1 MADLNDLVR
10 GRTTLTTSDLEKLH
24 ALVADW
30 QLLADLS
37 FADLLL
43 WVPLRAD
50 DRNWP
55 MGHLVA
61 GQIRPTTGATVHEED
76 LLATKIAWGDRPNI
90 DSALS
95 QEKIFRARDPEM
107 RSGISVREETIP
119 VINAGR
125 AIAVISRHTNLGA
138 ARTPSRLE
146 LTYLQTANDLSEM
159 IAAGRFPYEENAAG
173 NLSKASPR
181 VGDGLIRLD
190 STGVVTYASPNAL
203 SALRRL
209 GLTSGIEGSALG
221 TAVAHLARRR
231 SDRAPKEQSWL
242 SLLSGKN
249 AVETEIEIANGVVDF
264 RVLPLVPA
272 GQRTGAVVLI
282 HDVTDIRRREREL
295 ITKDA
300 TIREIH
306 HRVKNNLQTVTALL
320 RLQARRLTDPAGR
333 AALEEAVRRVGSI
346 AVVHETLSA
355 TGQDRVA
362 FDEVADRVI
371 ASVVEVASTAGVISA
386 ERIGEF
392 GLLTPAIA
400 TPLAMVLAELVQNA
414 IEHGLGGVAGRL
426 EVRIDRGPHELRMVV
441 ADDGV
446 GLPHGFT
453 LEGSTSLGLQIV
465 RTLTVN
471 ELSGQIRVNRAENGT
486 EVVVEIPL

>member
-1 MADLNDLVR
+1 MADLDDLVT
-10 GRTTLTTSDLEKLH
+10 GRTTLTSSDLEKLH

-43 WVPLRAD
+43 WVPLRSD

-55 MGHLVA
+55 LGHLVI
-61 GQIRPTTGATVHEED
+61 GQMRPTTGATVHEAD
-76 LLATKIAWGDRPNI
+76 FLGTKIAWGDRSNI

-95 QEKIFRARDPEM
+95 QERIFRERDPEV
-107 RSGISVREETIP
+107 RGGVSIREETIP
-119 VINAGR
+119 VMNAGR
-125 AIAVISRHTNLGA
+125 AIAVITRHTNLST

-146 LTYLQTANDLSEM
+146 LTYLQTANDLAEM
-159 IAAGRFPYEENAAG
+159 IAGGRFPYAENSEG
-173 NLSKASPR
+173 NSSKASPR
-181 VGDGLIRLD
+181 VGDGLIRVD
-190 STGVVTYASPNAL
+190 SSGIVTYASPNAL

-209 GLTSGIEGSALG
+209 GLSSGVEGLVLG
-221 TAVAHLARRR
+221 TAVAHLASRRTDR
-231 SDRAPKEQSWL
+231 SPKEQSWV
-242 SLLSGKN
+242 SLLSGTR
-249 AVETEIEIANGVVDF
+249 ASEAEIEIANGVVDF

-272 GQRTGAVVLI
+272 GQRTGAVILV
-282 HDVTDIRRREREL
+282 HDVTEIRRREREL

-320 RLQARRLTDPAGR
+320 RLQARRLADPAGR

-346 AVVHETLSA
+346 AVVHETLAAS
-355 TGQDRVA
+355 GQDRVA

-371 ASVVEVASTAGVISA
+371 ASVVEVAATSGVITA

-392 GLLTPAIA
+392 GMLSPAVA
-400 TPLAMVLAELVQNA
+400 TPLAMILAELVQNA
-414 IEHGLGGVAGRL
+414 IEHGFGEVAGRL
-426 EVRIDRGPHELRMVV
+426 EVRIERSENRLRMAV

-446 GLPHGFT
+446 GLPPGFD
-453 LEGSTSLGLQIV
+453 LDGSTNLGLQIV

-471 ELSGQIRVNRAENGT
+471 ELGGQINVNRAVSGT
-486 EVVVEIPL
+486 EVVVEVPL

>member
-1 MADLNDLVR
+1 MADLDDLVA
-10 GRTTLTTSDLEKLH
+10 GRTTLTSSDLEKLH

-43 WVPLRAD
+43 WVPLRSD

-55 MGHLVA
+55 LGHLVI
-61 GQIRPTTGATVHEED
+61 GQMRPTTGTTVHEED
-76 LLATKIAWGDRPNI
+76 FLGTKIAWGDRSNI

-95 QEKIFRARDPEM
+95 QERIFRERDPEV
-107 RSGISVREETIP
+107 RGGFSIREETIP
-119 VINAGR
+119 VMNMGR
-125 AIAVISRHTNLGA
+125 AIAVITRHTNLGA

-146 LTYLQTANDLSEM
+146 LTYLQTANDLAEM
-159 IAAGRFPYEENAAG
+159 IAAGRFPYEENSEG
-173 NLSKASPR
+173 NSSKASPR
-181 VGDGLIRLD
+181 VGDGLIRVD
-190 STGVVTYASPNAL
+190 SSGIVTYASPNAL

-209 GLTSGIEGSALG
+209 GLTSGVEGLVLG
-221 TAVAHLARRR
+221 TAVAHLARRPADR
-231 SDRAPKEQSWL
+231 SPKEQSWV
-242 SLLSGKN
+242 SLLSGKR
-249 AVETEIEIANGVVDF
+249 ASEAEIEIASGVIDF

-272 GQRTGAVVLI
+272 GQRTGAVILV
-282 HDVTDIRRREREL
+282 HDVTEIRRREREL

-320 RLQARRLTDPAGR
+320 RLQARRLADPAGR

-346 AVVHETLSA
+346 AVVHETLAA

-371 ASVVEVASTAGVISA
+371 ASVVEVATTSGVTTAV
-386 ERIGEF
+386 RIGEF
-392 GLLTPAIA
+392 GMLSPAVA
-400 TPLAMVLAELVQNA
+400 TPLAMILAELVQNA
-414 IEHGLGGVAGRL
+414 IEHGFGEVAGQL
-426 EVRIDRGPHELRMVV
+426 EVRIDRAENHLRMVV
-441 ADDGV
+441 ADDGI
-446 GLPHGFT
+446 GLPPGFD
-453 LEGSTSLGLQIV
+453 LEGSTNLGLQIV
-465 RTLTVN
+465 RTLTIN
-471 ELSGQIRVNRAENGT
+471 ELGGQIKVNRAVSGT

>member
-1 MADLNDLVR
+1 MADLDDLVR
-10 GRTTLTTSDLEKLH
+10 GRTTLTKSDLEKLH
-24 ALVADW
+24 ALLADW

-55 MGHLVA
+55 MGHLVV

-76 LLATKIAWGDRPNI
+76 LLGTKVSWGDRPNI

-95 QEKIFRARDPEM
+95 QEKIFRERDPEM

-159 IAAGRFPYEENAAG
+159 IAAGRFPYEENLGG

-190 STGVVTYASPNAL
+190 SVGVVTYASPNAL

-209 GLTSGIEGSALG
+209 GLTSGIEGSSLG

-231 SDRAPKEQSWL
+231 SDRAPKEQSWV

-249 AVETEIEIANGVVDF
+249 AVETELEIANGVIDF

-282 HDVTDIRRREREL
+282 HDVTDVRRREREL

-320 RLQARRLTDPAGR
+320 RLQARRLADPAGR

-362 FDEVADRVI
+362 FDEVADRV
-371 ASVVEVASTAGVISA
+371 
-386 ERIGEF
+386 GEF

-400 TPLAMVLAELVQNA
+400 TPLAMILAELVQNA
-414 IEHGLGGVAGRL
+414 IEHGLGEVAGRL
-426 EVRIDRGPHELRMVV
+426 EVRINRGPHELRMVV
-441 ADDGV
+441 ADDGI
-446 GLPHGFT
+446 GLPAGFT
-453 LEGSTSLGLQIV
+453 LEGSTNLGLQIV

-471 ELSGQIRVNRAENGT
+471 ELGGQISVNRVENGT
-486 EVVVEIPL
+486 EVVVEIPI

>member
-1 MADLNDLVR
+1 MADLDDLVR
-10 GRTTLTTSDLEKLH
+10 GRTTLTNSDLEKLH

-43 WVPLRAD
+43 WVPLRSD

-55 MGHLVA
+55 LGHLVV
-61 GQIRPTTGATVHEED
+61 GQMRPTTGATVHGED
-76 LLATKIAWGDRPNI
+76 LLGTKVSWGERPNI
-90 DSALS
+90 DGALS
-95 QEKIFRARDPEM
+95 QEKIFRERDPEL
-107 RSGISVREETIP
+107 RSGISIREETIP
-119 VINAGR
+119 VLNAGR

-146 LTYLQTANDLSEM
+146 LTYLQTANDLAEM
-159 IAAGRFPYEENAAG
+159 IAAGRFPYDENNG
-173 NLSKASPR
+173 GLLSKASPR
-181 VGDGLIRLD
+181 VGDGLIRVD
-190 STGVVTYASPNAL
+190 ANGVVTYASPNAL

-209 GLTSGIEGSALG
+209 GLSTGVEGLALG
-221 TAVAHLARRR
+221 TTVAQLTRKRPDR
-231 SDRAPKEQSWL
+231 SPKEHSWV

-249 AVETEIEIANGVVDF
+249 VAEAEIEIANGVVDF
-264 RVLPLVPA
+264 RVLPLLPA
-272 GQRTGAVVLI
+272 GQRTGAVILI
-282 HDVTDIRRREREL
+282 HDVTDLRRREREL

-320 RLQARRLTDPAGR
+320 RLQARRLADPAGR

-371 ASVVEVASTAGVISA
+371 SSVVEVAATGALISA
-386 ERIGEF
+386 RRSGEF
-392 GLLTPAIA
+392 GLLSPAVA

-414 IEHGLGGVAGRL
+414 IEHGLGQVAGRL
-426 EVRIDRGPHELRMVV
+426 EVRVERGTSHLRMVV

-446 GLPHGFT
+446 GLPPGFT
-453 LEGSTSLGLQIV
+453 LDGSTNLGLQIV
-465 RTLTVN
+465 KTLTVN
-471 ELSGQIRVNRAENGT
+471 ELGGQISVNSVDNGT
-486 EVVVEIPL
+486 EVVVDIPL

>member
-1 MADLNDLVR
+1 MADLDDLVR
-10 GRTTLTTSDLEKLH
+10 GRTTLTESDLERLH

-43 WVPLRAD
+43 WVPLRTD
-50 DRNWP
+50 ERNWP
-55 MGHLVA
+55 LGHLVV
-61 GQIRPTTGATVHEED
+61 GQMRPTTGATVHPED
-76 LLATKIAWGDRPNI
+76 LLGTKVSWGERSNI

-95 QEKIFRARDPEM
+95 QERIFRDRDSEIRGGFP
-107 RSGISVREETIP
+107 IKEETIP
-119 VINAGR
+119 VINSGR
-125 AIAVISRHTNLGA
+125 AIAVISRHTNLAA

-146 LTYLQTANDLSEM
+146 LTYLQTANDLAQM
-159 IAAGRFPYEENAAG
+159 IAEGRFPYEEIDNG
-173 NLSKASPR
+173 SSSEASPR

-190 STGVVTYASPNAL
+190 SSSVVTYASPNAL

-209 GLTSGIEGSALG
+209 GLSSGVEGLGLGSAIAELSRQSADR
-221 TAVAHLARRR
+221 TPTDESLVA
-231 SDRAPKEQSWL
+231 
-242 SLLSGKN
+242 LLNGRTPRE
-249 AVETEIEIANGVVDF
+249 AEVEIAGGVVDF
-264 RVLPLVPA
+264 RVLPLIPG
-272 GQRTGAVVLI
+272 GQRTGAAVLV
-282 HDVTDIRRREREL
+282 HDVTEIRRREREL
-295 ITKDA
+295 VTKDA

-320 RLQARRLTDPAGR
+320 RLQARRLADPAGR

-355 TGQDRVA
+355 TGQESVF
-362 FDEVADRVI
+362 FDDVADQVI

-386 ERIGEF
+386 ERIGGF
-392 GLLTPAIA
+392 GLLAPSVA

-414 IEHGLGGVAGRL
+414 IEHGLGEVAGRL
-426 EVRIDRGPHELRMVV
+426 EVRVMRTDDRLRMVV

-446 GLPHGFT
+446 GLPPGFT
-453 LEGSTSLGLQIV
+453 LAGSTNLGLQIV

-471 ELSGQIRVNRAENGT
+471 ELGGEIHIERVETGT
-486 EVVVEIPL
+486 EVVVEIPV

>member
-1 MADLNDLVR
+1 MAELDDLVR
-10 GRTTLTTSDLEKLH
+10 GRTTLTKSDLEKLH

-55 MGHLVA
+55 MGHLVV
-61 GQIRPTTGATVHEED
+61 GQIRPTTGATVHEAD

-90 DSALS
+90 DGALA
-95 QEKIFRARDPEM
+95 QERIFRERDPEM
-107 RSGISVREETIP
+107 RGGISIREETIP
-119 VINAGR
+119 VMNAGR
-125 AIAVISRHTNLGA
+125 AVAVVSRHTNVSA

-146 LTYLQTANDLSEM
+146 LTYLQTANDLAEM
-159 IAAGRFPYEENAAG
+159 ISAGRFPYEENALG
-173 NLSKASPR
+173 NSTKASPR
-181 VGDGLIRLD
+181 VGDGLIRID
-190 STGVVTYASPNAL
+190 STGLVTYASPNAL

-209 GLTSGIEGSALG
+209 GLTSGIEGSVLG
-221 TAVAHLARRR
+221 SAVADLARKR
-231 SDRAPKEQSWL
+231 SDRAAKEQSWL

-249 AVETEIEIANGVVDF
+249 EIETELEIANGVVDF
-264 RVLPLVPA
+264 RVLPLIPA
-272 GQRTGAVVLI
+272 GQRAGAVVLI

-371 ASVVEVASTAGVISA
+371 ASVVEVAATAGMVRA

-392 GLLTPAIA
+392 GLLSPAIA

-414 IEHGLGGVAGRL
+414 LEHGLGAGAGHL
-426 EVRIDRGPHELRMVV
+426 EVRIARGPHDLRMVV

-446 GLPHGFT
+446 GLPAGFT
-453 LEGSTSLGLQIV
+453 LEGSTNLGLQIV

-471 ELSGQIRVNRAENGT
+471 ELGGQITLNRVNNGT

>member
-1 MADLNDLVR
+1 MADLDDLVR
-10 GRTTLTTSDLEKLH
+10 GRTTLTQSDLDKLH
-24 ALVADW
+24 SLVADW

-43 WVPLRAD
+43 WVPLRSNERD
-50 DRNWP
+50 WP
-55 MGHLVA
+55 LGHLVI
-61 GQIRPTTGATVHEED
+61 GQMRPTTGATVHEED
-76 LLATKIAWGDRPNI
+76 LLGTKVSWGDRPNI
-90 DSALS
+90 DGALA
-95 QEKIFRARDPEM
+95 QERIFRERDPEV
-107 RSGISVREETIP
+107 RNGISIREETIP
-119 VINAGR
+119 VLNGGR
-125 AIAVISRHTNLGA
+125 AVAVISRHTNLGA

-146 LTYLQTANDLSEM
+146 LTYLQTANDLAEM
-159 IAAGRFPYEENAAG
+159 IAAGRFPYEENIGG
-173 NLSKASPR
+173 NSSKASLR
-181 VGDGLIRLD
+181 VGDGLIRVD
-190 STGVVTYASPNAL
+190 ASGIVTYASPNAL

-209 GLTSGIEGSALG
+209 GLSSGVEGLVLG
-221 TAVAHLARRR
+221 TAVTHLGRRR
-231 SDRAPKEQSWL
+231 SDRSPKEQSWV
-242 SLLSGKN
+242 SMLSGKS
-249 AVETEIEIANGVVDF
+249 AVDTEVEIGNGVVDF
-264 RVLPLVPA
+264 RVLPLMPA
-272 GQRTGAVVLI
+272 GQRTGAVILV
-282 HDVTDIRRREREL
+282 HDVTEIRRREREL

-320 RLQARRLTDPAGR
+320 RLQARRLSDPAGR

-346 AVVHETLSA
+346 AVVHETLST

-371 ASVVEVASTAGVISA
+371 ASVVEVAATAGVISA

-392 GLLTPAIA
+392 GLLLPGVA

-414 IEHGLGGVAGRL
+414 IEHGLGAVAGRL
-426 EVRIDRGPHELRMVV
+426 EVRVERGARGLRMVV

-446 GLPHGFT
+446 GLPTGFT
-453 LEGSTSLGLQIV
+453 LEGSTNLGLQIV

-471 ELSGQIRVNRAENGT
+471 ELGGQISVNRVESGT

>member
-1 MADLNDLVR
+1 MADLDDLVR
-10 GRTTLTTSDLEKLH
+10 GRTTLTKSDLEKLH

-43 WVPLRAD
+43 WVPLRSD

-55 MGHLVA
+55 LGHLVV
-61 GQIRPTTGATVHEED
+61 GQMRPTTGATVHEED
-76 LLATKIAWGDRPNI
+76 LLGTKIAWGDRPNI

-95 QEKIFRARDPEM
+95 QEKIFRERDPEL
-107 RSGISVREETIP
+107 RSGISIREETIP
-119 VINAGR
+119 VLNAGR
-125 AIAVISRHTNLGA
+125 AIAVISRHTNLGT

-146 LTYLQTANDLSEM
+146 LTYLQTANDLAEM
-159 IAAGRFPYEENAAG
+159 ISAGRFPYEENMAG
-173 NLSKASPR
+173 NLGKASPR
-181 VGDGLIRLD
+181 VGDGLIRVD
-190 STGVVTYASPNAL
+190 ASGVVSYASPNAL

-209 GLTSGIEGSALG
+209 GLSSGVEGLVLG

-231 SDRAPKEQSWL
+231 SDRAPKEQSWV

-249 AVETEIEIANGVVDF
+249 AVEAEAEIANGVVDF

-272 GQRTGAVVLI
+272 GQRTGAVILV
-282 HDVTDIRRREREL
+282 HDVTEIRRREREL

-320 RLQARRLTDPAGR
+320 RLQARRLSDPAGR

-346 AVVHETLSA
+346 AVVHETLST

-371 ASVVEVASTAGVISA
+371 ASVVEVAGTAGVISA

-392 GLLTPAIA
+392 GLLSPAVA
-400 TPLAMVLAELVQNA
+400 TPLAMILAELVQNA
-414 IEHGLGGVAGRL
+414 IEHGLGDVAGRL
-426 EVRIDRGPHELRMVV
+426 EVRVSRGANDLRMVV
-441 ADDGV
+441 ADNGV
-446 GLPHGFT
+446 GLPPGFT
-453 LEGSTSLGLQIV
+453 LDGSTNLGLQIV

-471 ELSGQIRVNRAENGT
+471 ELGGQIRVNRVETGT
-486 EVVVEIPL
+486 EVVVKIPL

>member
-1 MADLNDLVR
+1 MADLDDLVR
-10 GRTTLTTSDLEKLH
+10 GRTTLTQSDLEKLH

-43 WVPLRAD
+43 WVPLRSD

-55 MGHLVA
+55 LGHLVV
-61 GQIRPTTGATVHEED
+61 GQMRPTTGSTVHEED
-76 LLATKIAWGDRPNI
+76 LLGTKVSWGDRPNI
-90 DSALS
+90 DGALS
-95 QEKIFRARDPEM
+95 QEKIFRDRDPEL
-107 RSGISVREETIP
+107 RGGIPVREETIP
-119 VINAGR
+119 VLNAGR

-146 LTYLQTANDLSEM
+146 LTYLQTANDLAEM
-159 IAAGRFPYEENAAG
+159 IAAGRFPYEETTEG

-181 VGDGLIRLD
+181 VGDGLIRID
-190 STGVVTYASPNAL
+190 ASGIVTYASPNAL

-209 GLTSGIEGSALG
+209 GLSSGIEGLVLG
-221 TAVAHLARRR
+221 TAVAQLARRR
-231 SDRAPKEQSWL
+231 PDRAPKEQSWT

-249 AVETEIEIANGVVDF
+249 AVEVEAEIANGVVDF

-272 GQRTGAVVLI
+272 GQRTGAVILI

-320 RLQARRLTDPAGR
+320 RLQARRLADPAGR

-346 AVVHETLSA
+346 AVVHETLST
-355 TGQDRVA
+355 TGQDRVP

-371 ASVVEVASTAGVISA
+371 ASVVEVAATAGVISA
-386 ERIGEF
+386 SRIGEF
-392 GLLTPAIA
+392 GFLSPTVA

-414 IEHGLGGVAGRL
+414 IEHGLGEVAGRL
-426 EVRIDRGPHELRMVV
+426 EVRVDRRPHKLQMVV

-446 GLPHGFT
+446 GLPPGFT
-453 LEGSTSLGLQIV
+453 LEGSTNLGLQIV
-465 RTLTVN
+465 RTLTIN
-471 ELSGQIRVNRAENGT
+471 ELGGQIQVKRAVSGT
-486 EVVVEIPL
+486 EVLVEIPL

>member
-1 MADLNDLVR
+1 MADLDDLVT
-10 GRTTLTTSDLEKLH
+10 GRTTLTSSDIEKLH

-55 MGHLVA
+55 LGHLVI
-61 GQIRPTTGATVHEED
+61 GQMRPTTGATVHEED
-76 LLATKIAWGDRPNI
+76 FLGTKIAWGDRSNI

-95 QEKIFRARDPEM
+95 QERIFRERDPEV
-107 RSGISVREETIP
+107 RGGVSIREETVP
-119 VINAGR
+119 VMNAGR
-125 AIAVISRHTNLGA
+125 AIAVITRHTNLSA

-146 LTYLQTANDLSEM
+146 LTYLQTANDLAEM
-159 IAAGRFPYEENAAG
+159 IAGGRFPYEENSEG
-173 NLSKASPR
+173 ISSKASPR
-181 VGDGLIRLD
+181 VGDGLIRVD
-190 STGVVTYASPNAL
+190 SSGIVTYASPNAL

-209 GLTSGIEGSALG
+209 GLSSGVEGLVLG

-231 SDRAPKEQSWL
+231 TDRSPKEQSWVG
-242 SLLSGKN
+242 LLSGKRVSE
-249 AVETEIEIANGVVDF
+249 AEIEIANGVVDF
-264 RVLPLVPA
+264 RVLPLVPK
-272 GQRTGAVVLI
+272 GQRTGAVILV
-282 HDVTDIRRREREL
+282 HDVTEIRRREREL

-320 RLQARRLTDPAGR
+320 RLQARRLADPAGR

-346 AVVHETLSA
+346 AVVHETLAAS
-355 TGQDRVA
+355 GQDRVA
-362 FDEVADRVI
+362 FDDVADRVI
-371 ASVVEVASTAGVISA
+371 ASVVEVAATSGDITA

-392 GLLTPAIA
+392 GILSPAVA
-400 TPLAMVLAELVQNA
+400 TPLAMILAELVQNA
-414 IEHGLGGVAGRL
+414 IEHGFGEVTGRL
-426 EVRIDRGPHELRMVV
+426 EVRIERGENQLRMVV

-446 GLPHGFT
+446 GLPPGFD
-453 LEGSTSLGLQIV
+453 LEGSTNLGLQIV

-471 ELSGQIRVNRAENGT
+471 ELGGQISVNRVASGT

>member
-1 MADLNDLVR
+1 MADLDDLVR
-10 GRTTLTTSDLEKLH
+10 NRTTLTIGDLEKLH
-24 ALVADW
+24 AVVADW

-43 WVPLRAD
+43 WVPLRVNE
-50 DRNWP
+50 RNWP
-55 MGHLVA
+55 LGHVVV
-61 GQIRPTTGATVHEED
+61 GQIRPTTGATVHEAD
-76 LLATKIAWGDRPNI
+76 LLGTKIAWGDRPNI

-95 QEKIFRARDPEM
+95 QEKIFRERDPEI
-107 RSGISVREETIP
+107 RAGIPVREEMIP
-119 VINAGR
+119 VINEGR
-125 AIAVISRHTNLGA
+125 AIAVISRHTNSGA
-138 ARTPSRLE
+138 GRTPSRLE

-159 IAAGRFPYEENAAG
+159 IAVGRFPYEENDST
-173 NLSKASPR
+173 NLTKSRTR
-181 VGDGLIRLD
+181 VGDGLMRLD
-190 STGVVTYASPNAL
+190 SAGVVTYASPNAL

-209 GLTSGIEGSALG
+209 GLTSSLEGSVLG
-221 TAVAHLARRR
+221 TVVAHLARRR
-231 SDRAPKEQSWL
+231 SDRAPKEQSWV

-249 AVETEIEIANGVVDF
+249 SVVSELEIANGVIDF
-264 RVLPLVPA
+264 RVLPLIPA
-272 GQRTGAVVLI
+272 GQRTGAIVLI

-320 RLQARRLTDPAGR
+320 RLQARRLSDPAGR

-346 AVVHETLSA
+346 AVVHETLST

-371 ASVVEVASTAGVISA
+371 ASVVEVAATAGVVSA
-386 ERIGEF
+386 ERVGEF
-392 GLLTPAIA
+392 GLLAPAIA

-414 IEHGLGGVAGRL
+414 IEHGLGEVAGHL
-426 EVRIDRGPHELRMVV
+426 EVRVV
-441 ADDGV
+441 RNTTKLQMIVSDDGV
-446 GLPHGFT
+446 GLPPGFS
-453 LEGSTSLGLQIV
+453 LEGSTNLGLQIV
-465 RTLTVN
+465 RTLTEN
-471 ELSGQIRVNRAENGT
+471 ELGGQILVNRVENGT

>member
-1 MADLNDLVR
+1 MADLDDLVT
-10 GRTTLTTSDLEKLH
+10 GRTTLTSSDLEKLH

-55 MGHLVA
+55 LGHLVI
-61 GQIRPTTGATVHEED
+61 GQMRPTTGATVHEED
-76 LLATKIAWGDRPNI
+76 FLGTKIAWGDRSNI

-95 QEKIFRARDPEM
+95 QERIFRERDPEV
-107 RSGISVREETIP
+107 RGGVSIREETIP
-119 VINAGR
+119 VMNAGR
-125 AIAVISRHTNLGA
+125 AIAVITRHTNLSA

-146 LTYLQTANDLSEM
+146 LTYLQTANDLAEM
-159 IAAGRFPYEENAAG
+159 IAGGRFPYEENSEG
-173 NLSKASPR
+173 NSSKASPR
-181 VGDGLIRLD
+181 VGDGLIRVD
-190 STGVVTYASPNAL
+190 SSGVVTYASPNAL

-209 GLTSGIEGSALG
+209 GLSSGVEGLVLG

-231 SDRAPKEQSWL
+231 TDRSPKEQSWVG
-242 SLLSGKN
+242 LLSGKR
-249 AVETEIEIANGVVDF
+249 ASEAEIEIANGVVDF

-272 GQRTGAVVLI
+272 GQRIGAVILV
-282 HDVTDIRRREREL
+282 HDVTEIRRREREL

-320 RLQARRLTDPAGR
+320 RLQARRLADPAGR

-346 AVVHETLSA
+346 AVVHETLAAS
-355 TGQDRVA
+355 GQDRVA
-362 FDEVADRVI
+362 FDDVADRVI
-371 ASVVEVASTAGVISA
+371 ASVVEVAATSGVVTA
-386 ERIGEF
+386 ERVGEF
-392 GLLTPAIA
+392 GMLSPAVA
-400 TPLAMVLAELVQNA
+400 TPLAMILAELVQNA
-414 IEHGLGGVAGRL
+414 IEHGFGEVAGRL
-426 EVRIDRGPHELRMVV
+426 EVRIERAENQLRMVV

-446 GLPHGFT
+446 GLPPGFD
-453 LEGSTSLGLQIV
+453 LEGSTNLGLQIV

-471 ELSGQIRVNRAENGT
+471 ELGGQINVNRVASGT